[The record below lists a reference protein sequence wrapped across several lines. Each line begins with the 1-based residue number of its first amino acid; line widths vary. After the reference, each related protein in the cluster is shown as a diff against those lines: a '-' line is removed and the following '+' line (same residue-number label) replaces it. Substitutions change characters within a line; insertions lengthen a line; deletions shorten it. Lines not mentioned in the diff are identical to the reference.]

1 MDRHLADVGRKKIT
15 IKECAE
21 CFAAQQELDEL
32 KKNSWKC
39 DVENIL
45 AIVGVLSIGYMVY

>member
-15 IKECAE
+15 IKECSE